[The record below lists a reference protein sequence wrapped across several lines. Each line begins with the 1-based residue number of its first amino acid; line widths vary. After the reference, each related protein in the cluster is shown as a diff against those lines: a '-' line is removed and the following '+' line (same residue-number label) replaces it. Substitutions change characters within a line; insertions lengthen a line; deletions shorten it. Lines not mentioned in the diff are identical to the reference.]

1 MLTAVCNQM
10 ITGSTPGV
18 DVRSLRDDEQEI
30 GDHREPVPGGRRP
43 AVIRIGRP
51 GAGAASLRW
60 RPPATEGTDPRALL
74 GYLRA
79 CLRREAVHTHTV
91 LLGHLDGDTCA
102 CLPGGTETLFAG
114 VGDRAPAGPAAARVM
129 RLAARHGQA
138 LRYGYPLVI
147 LGEGADRVALPLLTV
162 DVRPVEDPAAP
173 DSPGIRAVGPPDVN
187 AALLERL
194 GTTDPE
200 DLFEL
205 RTRLRS
211 GAPDPSGLPAAVA
224 DLAVKVRTLLSR
236 LEIERV
242 DDIDPAATRD
252 APRAPVDGAHNV
264 AVLFRAGPGARPGDE
279 VPEPGTVEAVLADLD
294 PTERDGIDPGSLDG
308 TALHALLEGPGGTPG
323 PDPDPARGPRRGRAP
338 EPARES
344 DDRPVPLSASPLDQ
358 ARYAALCA
366 AMTDRLTAVAAP
378 PGTGA
383 HDLVDAVVRT
393 AVGSGQRVLVCGR
406 TESDVREVLNRA
418 EGGHPVMRVGGKEH
432 RAAEAR
438 LIGRLIAEYGG
449 VPPRSQDPGAQRAD
463 LAHHW
468 SVVRAVWDEM
478 DGMAAGGYELAH
490 LAQERER
497 GIADGWDPD
506 RLFTPERGGPEYWLP
521 RAERAFAGGLGAL
534 QHRAAIRRE
543 LGLETDPE
551 TLARLCATARLE
563 SRWRAALDR
572 RTRHAPLDEL
582 TARLSQ
588 AQERHRRLGAECLA
602 AAVEPRLWRGRPALE
617 NRLETLNWH
626 HGLGWPG
633 MDGLIEVLPA
643 WVCRTDQVRALP
655 PRAGLFDLVVVLGAE
670 RTRVA
675 ELLPALHRASRAL
688 VLGDPAHPGP
698 ASALEPD
705 EERRALAAAG
715 LAADRLDE
723 RGLRHGTGSALRAAR
738 RAVAETLWL
747 DEHSGAPPLLAE
759 TASRHCYG
767 GRMSVRTAPD
777 PGGGPAFEWRDVEGV
792 CEAAPGLSYINRE
805 EAYRAA
811 VVVDEIDEH
820 LPRGRTIAVL
830 APTQPQVALLRR
842 LLRPR
847 AFRHRVVVGGP
858 DLLGGELD
866 GADITV
872 LSPLLAQGAPA
883 IIERRVRR
891 MGHLWSA
898 VLTRTGQRLVVV
910 GDRAH
915 WEAGDGPL
923 AELVSVPE
931 NSPDGACRA
940 LVDRLREAGTRV
952 SLQQTVEGWTA
963 DMVVRFGARRLLIL
977 LDREP
982 DGRRLRRL
990 MDRGDALN
998 RITGDPVVVVPAWRC
1013 LADPDRLV
1021 REILGAP

>member
-1 MLTAVCNQM
+1 M
-10 ITGSTPGV
+10 
-18 DVRSLRDDEQEI
+18 RSLRDDEQEI
-30 GDHREPVPGGRRP
+30 GDLGTPVPSGRRP
-43 AVIRIGRP
+43 AVIRIRRQGTG
-51 GAGAASLRW
+51 GASPHW
-60 RPPATEGTDPRALL
+60 KPPAAEDTDPRALL

-102 CLPGGTETLFAG
+102 CLPGGAETLFSG
-114 VGDRAPAGPAAARVM
+114 GGDRVPAGTAAARVV

-147 LGEGADRVALPLLTV
+147 LGEGADRAALPLLTV
-162 DVRPVEDPAAP
+162 DVQAVEDPAFPDAP
-173 DSPGIRAVGPPDVN
+173 RIRAIGPPDVN

-194 GTTDPE
+194 GATDPE

-211 GAPDPSGLPAAVA
+211 GACGPYPAAVA

-252 APRAPVDGAHNV
+252 APRDPVDGAHNV
-264 AVLFRAGPGARPGDE
+264 AVLFRAGPGARPGDR

-294 PTERDGIDPGSLDG
+294 PTERDGIDPGAIGD
-308 TALHALLEGPGGTPG
+308 TALQALLRGPGGAAG
-323 PDPDPARGPRRGRAP
+323 AEPDPARGARAEDGRDPGGHGA
-338 EPARES
+338 
-344 DDRPVPLSASPLDQ
+344 DPVPISASPLDQ

-366 AMTDRLTAVAAP
+366 AMADRLTAVAAP
-378 PGTGA
+378 PGTGV

-393 AVGSGQRVLVCGR
+393 AVGSGLRVLVCGR
-406 TESDVREVLNRA
+406 TEHDIREVLRRA

-438 LIGRLIAEYGG
+438 LIGRLLADHGG
-449 VPPRSQDPGAQRAD
+449 APPRHEDPAAHRAD
-463 LAHHW
+463 LARHW

-490 LAQERER
+490 LALEREL
-497 GIADGWDPD
+497 GIAAGWDPD

-521 RAERAFAGGLGAL
+521 RAERAFAGGLGAF
-534 QHRAAIRRE
+534 QHRSAIRRE
-543 LGLETDPE
+543 LGLDTDPE

-572 RTRHAPLDEL
+572 RTRHAPLGEL
-582 TARLSQ
+582 TERLAR
-588 AQERHRRLGAECLA
+588 AREEHRRAGADCLA

-626 HGLGWPG
+626 HGPGWPG

-643 WVCRTDQVRALP
+643 WTCRTDQVRALP

-670 RTRVA
+670 RTRVC
-675 ELLPALHRASRAL
+675 ELLPALHRAARAL
-688 VLGDPAHPGP
+688 VVGDPAHPGP

-723 RGLRHGTGSALRAAR
+723 RGLRHGTGSALRAAE
-738 RAVAETLWL
+738 RAAGGILWL

-767 GRMSVRTAPD
+767 GRVSVSTAPD
-777 PGGGPAFEWRDVEGV
+777 PGGGPAFEWRDVAGV

-820 LPRGRTIAVL
+820 LPLGRTIAVV

-858 DLLGGELD
+858 DLLGGDLD
-866 GADITV
+866 RADITV
-872 LSPLLAQGAPA
+872 LSPLLARGAPA

-891 MGHLWSA
+891 MGHLWAA

-910 GDRAH
+910 GDRSH

-923 AELVSVPE
+923 AELVAVPE
-931 NSPDGACRA
+931 NTPDGACRA

-952 SLQQTVEGWTA
+952 GVQQTVEGWTA
-963 DMVVRFGARRLLIL
+963 DLVVRFGARRLLIL

-982 DGRRLRRL
+982 DGRGLRRL
-990 MDRGDALN
+990 MARGDALN

-1021 REILGAP
+1021 REILGAR

>member
-1 MLTAVCNQM
+1 M
-10 ITGSTPGV
+10 
-18 DVRSLRDDEQEI
+18 RSLRDDEQEI
-30 GDHREPVPGGRRP
+30 GDLREPVPGGHRP
-43 AVIRIGRP
+43 AVIRIGAQQANGP
-51 GAGAASLRW
+51 TLRW
-60 RPPATEGTDPRALL
+60 KPPAAEGTDPRALL

-91 LLGHLDGDTCA
+91 LLAQLDGDTCA

-114 VGDRAPAGPAAARVM
+114 SGARAPAGPAAARVV

-147 LGEGADRVALPLLTV
+147 LGEGADRSALPLLTV
-162 DVRPVEDPAAP
+162 DVQAVEDPAAP
-173 DSPGIRAVGPPDVN
+173 DAPRLRAIGPPDVN

-211 GAPDPSGLPAAVA
+211 GAPDPAGLPAAVT
-224 DLAVKVRTLLSR
+224 DLAAKVRTLLSR

-242 DDIDPAATRD
+242 DDIDPAATRGT
-252 APRAPVDGAHNV
+252 PRDRVTGAHNV
-264 AVLFRAGPGARPGDE
+264 AVLFRAGPGARSGDE
-279 VPEPGTVEAVLADLD
+279 APEPGTVEAVLADLD
-294 PTERDGIDPGSLDG
+294 PTERDGIDPGALGG
-308 TALHALLEGPGGTPG
+308 TALHALLEGADGVPDPG
-323 PDPDPARGPRRGRAP
+323 PGPARGARR
-338 EPARES
+338 AREAGTAPHPAAP
-344 DDRPVPLSASPLDQ
+344 PVPLSATPLDQ
-358 ARYAALCA
+358 AGYTVLRA
-366 AMTDRLTAVAAP
+366 AMNDRLTAAAAP

-383 HDLVDAVVRT
+383 HDLVDALVRT

-406 TESDVREVLNRA
+406 TEHDVREVLLRA
-418 EGGHPVMRVGGKEH
+418 QGGHPVMRVGGREH
-432 RAAEAR
+432 RASEAR
-438 LIGRLIAEYGG
+438 VIERLLAEHGG
-449 VPPRSQDPGAQRAD
+449 VPPRGADPADHGGD

-468 SVVRAVWDEM
+468 SRVRAAWDEM
-478 DGMAAGGYELAH
+478 DAMAAGGYELAH

-521 RAERAFAGGLGAL
+521 RAERAFAGGLGAF
-534 QHRAAIRRE
+534 QHRSAIRRE
-543 LGLETDPE
+543 LGLDTDPE

-572 RTRHAPLDEL
+572 RTRHDPLDEL
-582 TARLSQ
+582 TDRLAR
-588 AQERHRRLGAECLA
+588 AGEAHRRIAAECLA
-602 AAVEPRLWRGRPALE
+602 AAVAPRLWRGRPALE
-617 NRLETLNWH
+617 NRLEALNWH

-633 MDGLIEVLPA
+633 MNGLIDVLPA
-643 WVCRTDQVRALP
+643 WACRTDQVRALP
-655 PRAGLFDLVVVLGAE
+655 PQAGLFDLVVVLGAE

-675 ELLPALHRASRAL
+675 ELLPALHRAARAL

-698 ASALEPD
+698 ASALEPG

-723 RGLRHGTGSALRAAR
+723 QGLRHGTGSALRAAR
-738 RAVAETLWL
+738 RAVDETLWL

-767 GRMSVRTAPD
+767 GRVSVRTAPD
-777 PGGGPAFEWRDVEGV
+777 PGGGPAFEWRDIAGV

-805 EAYRAA
+805 EAYRAV

-820 LPRGRTIAVL
+820 LPLGRTIAVV

-847 AFRHRVVVGGP
+847 VFRHRVLVGGP
-858 DLLGGELD
+858 DLLGGALD
-866 GADITV
+866 RTDVTV

-898 VLTRTGQRLVVV
+898 VLTRTRQRLVVV
-910 GDRAH
+910 GDRSH
-915 WEAGDGPL
+915 WESGDGPL
-923 AELVSVPE
+923 AELVRAPE
-931 NSPDGACRA
+931 SAPDGACRA

-952 SLQQTVEGWTA
+952 SLQQTAEGWTA
-963 DMVVRFGARRLLIL
+963 DLVVRFGARRLLVL

-998 RITGDPVVVVPAWRC
+998 RITGDPVIVVPAWRC
-1013 LADPDRLV
+1013 HADPDRLV
-1021 REILGAP
+1021 REILGAH

>member
-1 MLTAVCNQM
+1 M
-10 ITGSTPGV
+10 
-18 DVRSLRDDEQEI
+18 RSLRDDEQEI
-30 GDHREPVPGGRRP
+30 GGYRAPVAAGRRP
-43 AVIRIGRP
+43 AVIRIGGR
-51 GAGAASLRW
+51 GEAGVSLRW
-60 RPPATEGTDPRALL
+60 RPPAAEGTDPRALL

-79 CLRREAVHTHTV
+79 CLRREAVHRHTIRP
-91 LLGHLDGDTCA
+91 GHLDGDTCA

-114 VGDRAPAGPAAARVM
+114 GGDRVPAGPAAARVA
-129 RLAARHGQA
+129 RLAARYGQA
-138 LRYGYPLVI
+138 LRYGYPLVL
-147 LGEGADRVALPLLTV
+147 LGEGADRAALPLLTV
-162 DVRPVEDPAAP
+162 DVQAVEDPDASGAP
-173 DSPGIRAVGPPDVN
+173 RIRAIGPPDVN

-194 GTTDPE
+194 GATDPE

-205 RTRLRS
+205 RSRLRS
-211 GAPDPSGLPAAVA
+211 GAPDPAGLPAAVA

-252 APRAPVDGAHNV
+252 APREPVDGAHNV
-264 AVLFRAGPGARPGDE
+264 AVLFRAGPGARPGDDE
-279 VPEPGTVEAVLADLD
+279 PEPGTVEAVLADLD
-294 PTERDGIDPGSLDG
+294 PTERDGIDPASLDG
-308 TALHALLEGPGGTPG
+308 TALHALLRGSGDAPAPDPG
-323 PDPDPARGPRRGRAP
+323 PGPRRGRVPRPPRRHA
-338 EPARES
+338 
-344 DDRPVPLSASPLDQ
+344 DHPVPLSATTLDQ
-358 ARYAALCA
+358 AGYTALCA
-366 AMTDRLTAVAAP
+366 AMADRLTAVAAP

-383 HDLVDAVVRT
+383 HDLVDTVVRT
-393 AVGSGQRVLVCGR
+393 AVGAGQRVLVCGR
-406 TESDVREVLNRA
+406 TESDVHEVLHRA
-418 EGGHPVMRVGGKEH
+418 EGGLPVMRVGGKEH

-438 LIGRLIAEYGG
+438 LIGRLLTGYGG
-449 VPPRSQDPGAQRAD
+449 APPRGGDPAAHRAE
-463 LAHHW
+463 LARHW
-468 SVVRAVWDEM
+468 SLVRAAWDEM
-478 DGMAAGGYELAH
+478 DDMAAGGYELAH

-521 RAERAFAGGLGAL
+521 RAERAFAGGLGAF
-534 QHRAAIRRE
+534 QHRSAIRRE

-563 SRWRAALDR
+563 GRWRAALDR
-572 RTRHAPLDEL
+572 RTRHAPLSEL
-582 TARLSQ
+582 TAGLAR
-588 AQERHRRLGAECLA
+588 AQEEHRRLGAECLTDA
-602 AAVEPRLWRGRPALE
+602 LGPRLWRGRPALE

-626 HGLGWPG
+626 LGPGWPG

-675 ELLPALHRASRAL
+675 ELLPALHRSARAL

-723 RGLRHGTGSALRAAR
+723 RGLRHGTGSALGAVR
-738 RAVAETLWL
+738 RAVDETLWL
-747 DEHSGAPPLLAE
+747 DEHTGAPPLLAE

-767 GRMSVRTAPD
+767 GRVSVRTAPD
-777 PGGGPAFEWRDVEGV
+777 PGGGPAFEWRDVVGV
-792 CEAAPGLSYINRE
+792 CEAAPGLSYVNRE

-820 LPRGRTIAVL
+820 LPRGRTIAVV

-847 AFRHRVVVGGP
+847 TFRHRVLVGGP
-858 DLLGGELD
+858 DLLGD
-866 GADITV
+866 GPDRADVTV
-872 LSPLLAQGAPA
+872 LSPLLARGAPA
-883 IIERRVRR
+883 TIERRVRR

-923 AELVSVPE
+923 AELVAVPE
-931 NSPDGACRA
+931 NAPDGACRA

-963 DMVVRFGARRLLIL
+963 DLAVRFGARRLLIL

-1013 LADPDRLV
+1013 LADPERLV

>member
-1 MLTAVCNQM
+1 M
-10 ITGSTPGV
+10 
-18 DVRSLRDDEQEI
+18 RSLRDDEQEL
-30 GDHREPVPGGRRP
+30 GDHGTPVSAGRRP
-43 AVIRIGRP
+43 AVIRIGRQ
-51 GAGAASLRW
+51 GAGGASLRW
-60 RPPATEGTDPRALL
+60 RPPAADGIDPRGLL

-102 CLPGGTETLFAG
+102 CLPGGAETLFAG
-114 VGDRAPAGPAAARVM
+114 DGDRTPAGPAAARVV

-147 LGEGADRVALPLLTV
+147 LGEGPDRAALPLLTV
-162 DVRPVEDPAAP
+162 DVQVVDDPAAP
-173 DSPGIRAVGPPDVN
+173 DAPRIRAIGPPDVN

-205 RTRLRS
+205 RTRLRAGS
-211 GAPDPSGLPAAVA
+211 PDPSGRPAAVA

-252 APRAPVDGAHNV
+252 APRDPVDGAHNV

-294 PTERDGIDPGSLDG
+294 PTERDGIDPGAIDD
-308 TALHALLEGPGGTPG
+308 TALQALLEGSGGAPG
-323 PDPDPARGPRRGRAP
+323 PDPVDGGGNTRAP
-338 EPARES
+338 RDARAHRDGQEPYGG
-344 DDRPVPLSASPLDQ
+344 PVPLSASPLDQ
-358 ARYAALCA
+358 ARYTALCA
-366 AMTDRLTAVAAP
+366 SMTDRLTAVAAP

-406 TESDVREVLNRA
+406 TEHDVREVLHRA

-438 LIGRLIAEYGG
+438 LIGRLLADHGG
-449 VPPRSQDPGAQRAD
+449 APPRPEDPAAARAD

-468 SVVRAVWDEM
+468 SLVRAVWEEM

-490 LAQERER
+490 LALERGR

-506 RLFTPERGGPEYWLP
+506 RLFTPESGGPEYWLS
-521 RAERAFAGGLGAL
+521 RAERAFAGGLGAF
-534 QHRAAIRRE
+534 QHRSAIRRE
-543 LGLETDPE
+543 LGLDTDPE
-551 TLARLCATARLE
+551 TLARLCAIARLE

-572 RTRHAPLDEL
+572 RTRHAPLGEL
-582 TARLSQ
+582 TERLAQ
-588 AQERHRRLGAECLA
+588 AQQHHRRIGAACLA

-626 HGLGWPG
+626 HGPSWPG

-643 WVCRTDQVRALP
+643 WACRTDQVRALP
-655 PRAGLFDLVVVLGAE
+655 PRPGLFDLVVVLGAE
-670 RTRVA
+670 RTRVS

-688 VLGDPAHPGP
+688 VVGDPAHPGP

-723 RGLRHGTGSALRAAR
+723 RGLRHGTGSALRAAA
-738 RAVAETLWL
+738 RAVEETLWL

-767 GRMSVRTAPD
+767 GRISVATAPD
-777 PGGGPAFEWRDVEGV
+777 PGGGPAFEWRDVAGV

-820 LPRGRTIAVL
+820 LPRGRTIAVV

-847 AFRHRVVVGGP
+847 NFRHHVVVGGP
-858 DLLGGELD
+858 DLLGGDLD
-866 GADITV
+866 RADVTV

-891 MGHLWSA
+891 MGYLWSA
-898 VLTRTGQRLVVV
+898 VLTRTAQRLVVV

-923 AELVSVPE
+923 AELVAVPE
-931 NSPDGACRA
+931 NAPDGACRV

-952 SLQQTVEGWTA
+952 ELQQTVEGWTA
-963 DMVVRFGARRLLIL
+963 DLVVRFGARRLLIL

-990 MDRGDALN
+990 MARGDSLN

-1021 REILGAP
+1021 REILEAH

>member
-1 MLTAVCNQM
+1 M
-10 ITGSTPGV
+10 ITGSTPGA

-30 GDHREPVPGGRRP
+30 GDLGTPVSAGRRP
-43 AVIRIGRP
+43 TVIRIGRQ
-51 GAGAASLRW
+51 GAGGASLRW
-60 RPPATEGTDPRALL
+60 KPPAAEGIDPRALL

-91 LLGHLDGDTCA
+91 LLGDLDGDTCA
-102 CLPGGTETLFAG
+102 CLPGGTETLFTG
-114 VGDRAPAGPAAARVM
+114 GGDRTPVGSAAARVV

-147 LGEGADRVALPLLTV
+147 LGEGADRAALPLLTV
-162 DVRPVEDPAAP
+162 DVQAVEDPAFPDAP
-173 DSPGIRAVGPPDVN
+173 RIRAIGPPDVN

-194 GTTDPE
+194 GATDPE

-211 GAPDPSGLPAAVA
+211 GSPGPHLGGRVA

-242 DDIDPAATRD
+242 DDIDPGATRD
-252 APRAPVDGAHNV
+252 APRDPVDGAHNV
-264 AVLFRAGPGARPGDE
+264 AVLFRAGPGVRSGDE
-279 VPEPGTVEAVLADLD
+279 VPDPGTVEAVLADLD
-294 PTERDGIDPGSLDG
+294 PTERDGIDPGAVEG
-308 TALHALLEGPGGTPG
+308 TALQALLLGPGAGPGTA
-323 PDPDPARGPRRGRAP
+323 PDPDPDADRAP
-338 EPARES
+338 ARHARTGEEHA
-344 DDRPVPLSASPLDQ
+344 DDPVPLSAAPLDQ

-406 TESDVREVLNRA
+406 TEHDVREVLRRA
-418 EGGHPVMRVGGKEH
+418 EGGHPVMRVGGREH
-432 RAAEAR
+432 RAGEAR
-438 LIGRLIAEYGG
+438 LIGRLLADHGG
-449 VPPRSQDPGAQRAD
+449 APPRPEDPSAHRAE
-463 LAHHW
+463 LARHW

-490 LAQERER
+490 LALEREL

-521 RAERAFAGGLGAL
+521 RAERAFAGGLGAF
-534 QHRAAIRRE
+534 QHRSAIRRE

-551 TLARLCATARLE
+551 TLARLCAIARLE

-582 TARLSQ
+582 TERLTEAR
-588 AQERHRRLGAECLA
+588 ERHRRTGAACLA

-626 HGLGWPG
+626 HGPGWPG

-643 WVCRTDQVRALP
+643 WTCRTDQVRALP
-655 PRAGLFDLVVVLGAE
+655 SRAGLFDLVVVLGAE
-670 RTRVA
+670 RTRVC
-675 ELLPALHRASRAL
+675 ELLPALHRAARAL
-688 VLGDPAHPGP
+688 VVGDPAHPGP
-698 ASALEPD
+698 ASVLEPD

-723 RGLRHGTGSALRAAR
+723 RGLRHGTGSALRAAD
-738 RAVAETLWL
+738 RAVGEPLWL
-747 DEHSGAPPLLAE
+747 DEHAGAPPLLAE

-767 GRMSVRTAPD
+767 GRVSVSTAPD
-777 PGGGPAFEWRDVEGV
+777 PGGGPAFEWRDVAGV

-820 LPRGRTIAVL
+820 LPLGRTIAVV

-847 AFRHRVVVGGP
+847 SFRHRVVVGGP
-858 DLLGGELD
+858 DLLGGDLD
-866 GADITV
+866 RTDITV

-923 AELVSVPE
+923 AELVAVPE
-931 NSPDGACRA
+931 NAPDGACRA

-952 SLQQTVEGWTA
+952 LLQQTVEGWTA
-963 DMVVRFGARRLLIL
+963 DLVVRFGARRLLVL

-1021 REILGAP
+1021 REILAAH

>member
-1 MLTAVCNQM
+1 M
-10 ITGSTPGV
+10 
-18 DVRSLRDDEQEI
+18 RSLRDDEQEI
-30 GDHREPVPGGRRP
+30 GDLGTPVSAGRRP
-43 AVIRIGRP
+43 AVIRIGRQ
-51 GAGAASLRW
+51 GAGGASLRW
-60 RPPATEGTDPRALL
+60 KPPAAEAIDPRALL

-102 CLPGGTETLFAG
+102 CLPGGTEPLFTG
-114 VGDRAPAGPAAARVM
+114 GDRAPVGPAAARVV

-147 LGEGADRVALPLLTV
+147 LGEGADRAALPLLTV
-162 DVRPVEDPAAP
+162 DVQAVEDPAFPDAP
-173 DSPGIRAVGPPDVN
+173 RLRAIGPPDVN

-194 GTTDPE
+194 GATDPE

-211 GAPDPSGLPAAVA
+211 GPQGPHLDGRVA

-252 APRAPVDGAHNV
+252 APRDPVDGAHNV
-264 AVLFRAGPGARPGDE
+264 AVLFRAGPGARPGGE

-294 PTERDGIDPGSLDG
+294 PTEQDGIDPGAIGD
-308 TALHALLEGPGGTPG
+308 TALQALLRGPGGAG
-323 PDPDPARGPRRGRAP
+323 PDPAPARGARAGD
-338 EPARES
+338 EH
-344 DDRPVPLSASPLDQ
+344 DGDPVPLSAFPLDQ

-366 AMTDRLTAVAAP
+366 AMTDGLTAVAAP
-378 PGTGA
+378 PGTGV

-393 AVGSGQRVLVCGR
+393 AVGAGQRVLVCGR
-406 TESDVREVLNRA
+406 TEHDVREVLRRA

-438 LIGRLIAEYGG
+438 LIGRLLAEHGG
-449 VPPRSQDPGAQRAD
+449 APPRAEDPAAHRAE
-463 LAHHW
+463 LARHW

-490 LAQERER
+490 LALEREL

-521 RAERAFAGGLGAL
+521 RAERAFAGGLGAF
-534 QHRAAIRRE
+534 QHRSAIRRE
-543 LGLETDPE
+543 LGLGTDPE

-572 RTRHAPLDEL
+572 RTRHAPLGEL
-582 TARLSQ
+582 TERLRE
-588 AQERHRRLGAECLA
+588 AQERHRGIGARCLA
-602 AAVEPRLWRGRPALE
+602 VAVEPRLWRGRPALE

-626 HGLGWPG
+626 HGPGWPG

-643 WVCRTDQVRALP
+643 WACRTDQVRALP
-655 PRAGLFDLVVVLGAE
+655 SRAGLFDLVVVLGAE
-670 RTRVA
+670 RTRVC
-675 ELLPALHRASRAL
+675 ELLPALHRANRAL
-688 VLGDPAHPGP
+688 VVGDPAHPGP

-723 RGLRHGTGSALRAAR
+723 RGLRHGTGSALRAAA
-738 RAVAETLWL
+738 RAVDEPLWL

-767 GRMSVRTAPD
+767 GRVAVSTAPD
-777 PGGGPAFEWRDVEGV
+777 PGGGPAFEWRDVAGV

-820 LPRGRTIAVL
+820 LPRGRTIAVV

-847 AFRHRVVVGGP
+847 TFRHRVVVGGP
-858 DLLGGELD
+858 DLLGGDLD
-866 GADITV
+866 HTDITV
-872 LSPLLAQGAPA
+872 LSPLLARGAPA

-910 GDRAH
+910 GDRSH

-923 AELVSVPE
+923 AELVAVPE
-931 NSPDGACRA
+931 NAPDGACRA

-952 SLQQTVEGWTA
+952 RLQQTVEGWTA
-963 DMVVRFGARRLLIL
+963 DLVVRFGARRLLIL

-990 MDRGDALN
+990 MARGDALN

-1021 REILGAP
+1021 REILGAR